1 MKQLTKDEFMA
12 ALVERPVVSE
22 ETRKA
27 FAAMEV
33 GEGIEVM
40 RDEWRNK
47 STPSDYAACY
57 GRNHKRKFQT
67 RMLANMEGWVILRI
81 K

>member
-1 MKQLTKDEFMA
+1 MKKLTKDEFMA
-12 ALVERPVVSE
+12 ALVERPIVSE
-22 ETRKA
+22 EIRKA

-33 GEGIEVM
+33 DDAIEVM

-47 STPSDYAACY
+47 SMPADYAACY
-57 GRNHKRKFQT
+57 GRNHKKKFQT
-67 RMLANMEGWVILRI
+67 RILANMEGWVILRI

>member
-1 MKQLTKDEFMA
+1 MATGNQKSNMKKLTENEFM
-12 ALVERPVVSE
+12 E
-22 ETRKA
+22 A

-33 GEGIEVM
+33 GEGIEIM

-57 GRNHKRKFQT
+57 GRQHKRKFKT